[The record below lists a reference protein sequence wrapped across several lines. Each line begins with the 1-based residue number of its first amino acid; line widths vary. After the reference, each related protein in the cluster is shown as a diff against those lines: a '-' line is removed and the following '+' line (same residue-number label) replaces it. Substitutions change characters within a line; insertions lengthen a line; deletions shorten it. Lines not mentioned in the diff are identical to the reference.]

1 MIGNKEL
8 PKGHNIILVFQPEE
22 ETGRGS
28 QKILDAGIL
37 QQYNIRAIYGF
48 HNLPGFPLGTA
59 ILNYHTFAAAS
70 TGVIYH
76 LVGRQTHASTPEK
89 GINPGLAIAE
99 IIQEFNRLNS
109 PANAPDNNFRQS
121 TLIGI
126 RAGEEAFGTSAGEAE
141 LMYTL
146 RAFTNTTMHQLIADT
161 NTIVSVAAA
170 RHGLKVQHSL
180 IDTFRATENHSLI
193 VEQLEEALS
202 DAGIPYHHILT
213 PFRWSEDFANY
224 LVSFPGAMF
233 GIGSG
238 EHQPE
243 LHHPEYDFPDDLILP
258 AAQTIMAVIDAFKP

>member
-1 MIGNKEL
+1 M
-8 PKGHNIILVFQPEE
+8 
-22 ETGRGS
+22 
-28 QKILDAGIL
+28 
-37 QQYNIRAIYGF
+37 
-48 HNLPGFPLGTA
+48 
-59 ILNYHTFAAAS
+59 
-70 TGVIYH
+70 
-76 LVGRQTHASTPEK
+76 VGRQTHASTPEK

-99 IIQEFNRLNS
+99 IIYEFNRLNS

-146 RAFTNTTMHQLIADT
+146 RAFTNTTMHQLIADA
-161 NTIVSVAAA
+161 NTIVSLAAA

-180 IDTFRATENHSLI
+180 IDTFRATENHSLM

-202 DAGIPYHHILT
+202 DAGIPYRHILT